1 MPLRTPALLIA
12 TLASLAGAKAAPRPL
27 ELRAAATASPRSPPG
42 VDRALRPLPPAPA
55 RPGAYALVERWVAEV
70 AEPPRDGTPRLLVV
84 PVRGGLGL
92 VWARRW

>member
-1 MPLRTPALLIA
+1 MA
-12 TLASLAGAKAAPRPL
+12 TLVSLAGAKPASRPL
-27 ELRAAATASPRSPPG
+27 ELRAAVTASARSARG
-42 VDRALRPLPPAPA
+42 LDALRPLPTVPVH
-55 RPGAYALVERWVAEV
+55 PGAYALLEKWVAEV